1 MWYSIPVYLYINI
14 LIWGFYVLYDIK
26 VPTVQYYSRIMIH
39 DLTVLKVYEYINSRI
54 IVVSIEVGT
63 MRQ

>member
-1 MWYSIPVYLYINI
+1 MHDKNNN
-14 LIWGFYVLYDIK
+14 
-26 VPTVQYYSRIMIH
+26 TVQYCCTLVLH

-63 MRQ
+63 I